1 MPMSPIDPN
10 SNKTHLAC
18 QNCRIKRRKCD
29 MERPCSNCV
38 KCGLECI
45 AVNSDKRRKRATSD
59 YVEKLEAEIEDL
71 KKTIENLKADKID
84 TSHDLRRTSNSTRM
98 LPPRNPSWKP
108 FLANIR
114 SPAPASPKSDS
125 VILKNT
131 QVVASSIYSN
141 DSLAISKSFSEEVNR
156 DMSSNLRT
164 LSRSPVILPAL
175 SLFFK
180 WLYPG
185 HYTFIHRETFLS
197 AFFGDTSTK
206 GYYCSKELVF
216 AIAAL
221 GSKLS
226 DKNEELYSKSQEYY
240 TLAKTKVLNKIF
252 QLDGSTASYSS
263 SSKLA
268 IIQTLLCLAF
278 YDIGNGENPLAWY
291 ESGLAFRMAHE
302 IGLHLNP
309 EAWDDVYDDKLSQ
322 IDIEVRSRIYW
333 GCYIADHL
341 IAVLFGRSNSLRL
354 SNSTIPETDE
364 LPNID
369 TGIEDYQ
376 YDPKIVTSIAK
387 PLKKI
392 IVLSRITEVFAS
404 KIFIHAGS
412 LTERSDYLHKFN
424 IEILNWRR
432 DLPDEF
438 KLTKTTLINFDY
450 NPILAHVWYHY
461 FIIVLSYNKPF
472 IDSLPESK
480 ETIEDAIEELYFL
493 LRSFMKKF
501 KTFQKSNIYMVY
513 SSMLA
518 IQCLKTGNI
527 NKDRLSTFLEFL
539 GSSTLNY
546 DLARKFYDNE
556 MKISSTNNKNKVEN
570 TALLG
575 TLSNGNE
582 FAFEYNFDFTL
593 LNEIDRLIGGTQ

>member
-1 MPMSPIDPN
+1 MID
-10 SNKTHLAC
+10 SMENKRKQSLAC
-18 QNCRIKRRKCD
+18 QNCRVKRRKCD
-29 MERPCSNCV
+29 MESPCSNCL
-38 KCGLECI
+38 KHEIECI
-45 AVNSDKRRKRATSD
+45 RVNDDKRRKRTSYN
-59 YVEKLEAEIEDL
+59 YVEKLEAEIADL
-71 KKTIENLKADKID
+71 KQVIDDLKRQ
-84 TSHDLRRTSNSTRM
+84 TGGSNTLQS
-98 LPPRNPSWKP
+98 LAPRNPTWKP
-108 FLANIR
+108 YLAGIR
-114 SPAPASPKSDS
+114 SPTPSSPPN
-125 VILKNT
+125 NT
-131 QVVASSIYSN
+131 GCLSKTNKVVSSSIYSN
-141 DSLAISKSFSEEVNR
+141 DSLAITKTKPVNVNR
-156 DMSSNLRT
+156 DMTTSNLRT
-164 LSRSPVILPAL
+164 LSRSPMVLPAL

-185 HYTFIHRETFLS
+185 HFTFIHRETFLS
-197 AFFGDTSTK
+197 ALFADPSTK
-206 GYYCSKELVF
+206 SYYCSKELVF

-221 GSKLS
+221 GSTLA
-226 DKNEELYSKSQEYY
+226 DKSEELYSKSQEYY
-240 TLAKTKVLNKIF
+240 NLAKTKVLNKIF
-252 QLDGSTASYSS
+252 QMDGSTASYSS

-291 ESGLAFRMAHE
+291 ESGLAFRMAQE

-376 YDPKIVTSIAK
+376 YDPQVVTSIAK

-392 IVLSRITEVFAS
+392 IVLSRITEVFAP

-412 LTERSDYLHKFN
+412 LPERSDYLNKFN
-424 IEILNWRR
+424 SEVSNWRR
-432 DLPDEF
+432 DLPEDF
-438 KLTKTTLINFDY
+438 RLTKSTLIDFDY
-450 NPILAHVWYHY
+450 NPILSHVWYHY
-461 FIIVLSYNKPF
+461 YIIVLSYNKPF
-472 IDSLPESK
+472 IDYLPESK
-480 ETIEDAIEELYFL
+480 NTIEEAIEELYFL
-493 LRSFMKKF
+493 LKSFMNKF

-513 SSMLA
+513 SSILA
-518 IQCLKTGNI
+518 IQCLKTNLI
-527 NKDRLSTFLEFL
+527 KKDRLPVFLEFL
-539 GSSTLNY
+539 GSPTLNY
-546 DLARKFYDNE
+546 ELGKKFYDNE
-556 MKISSTNNKNKVEN
+556 MKLSKNSNNNGLDN
-570 TALLG
+570 MDLLG

-593 LNEIDRLIGGTQ
+593 LNEIDKLIGGN

>member
-1 MPMSPIDPN
+1 MSTITDG
-10 SNKTHLAC
+10 KRRRKAHLAC

-29 MERPCSNCV
+29 MERPCSNCL
-38 KCGLECI
+38 KYGIECI
-45 AVNSDKRRKRATSD
+45 TVNNDKRTKRTTHE
-59 YVEKLEAEIEDL
+59 YVEKLEAEIDDL
-71 KKTIENLKADKID
+71 KRRIEKMKSETLEG
-84 TSHDLRRTSNSTRM
+84 TPSNS

-108 FLANIR
+108 FLAEIR
-114 SPAPASPKSDS
+114 SPTPSSPNMQST
-125 VILKNT
+125 LTKNN
-131 QVVASSIYSN
+131 QVVSSSIYSN
-141 DSLAISKSFSEEVNR
+141 DSLAITKIFSNDVNR
-156 DMSSNLRT
+156 DMTTSNLRT

-197 AFFGDTSTK
+197 ALFGEPSTK
-206 GYYCSKELVF
+206 AYYCSKELVF

-221 GSKLS
+221 GSKLA
-226 DKNEELYSKSQEYY
+226 DKNEELYKKSQEYY

-263 SSKLA
+263 SSKLG

-341 IAVLFGRSNSLRL
+341 IAVLFGRSNSLRV

-376 YDPKIVTSIAK
+376 YDPTIVTSIAK

-392 IVLSRITEVFAS
+392 IVLSRITEVFAP

-412 LTERSDYLHKFN
+412 LTERREYLTKFN
-424 IEILNWRR
+424 SEVSNWRKN
-432 DLPDEF
+432 LPDEF
-438 KLTKTTLINFDY
+438 ALTKATLINFDY

-461 FIIVLSYNKPF
+461 FVILLSYNKPF

-480 ETIEDAIEELYFL
+480 QAIENAIEELYFL
-493 LRSFMKKF
+493 LRSFMRKF
-501 KTFQKSNIYMVY
+501 KTFQKSNIYMLY
-513 SSMLA
+513 SSILA
-518 IQCLKTGNI
+518 IQCIKTGSI
-527 NKDRLSTFLEFL
+527 KKDNLSIFLEFL
-539 GSSTLNY
+539 GSPSLNY
-546 DLARKFYDNE
+546 ELAKKFYDNE
-556 MKISSTNNKNKVEN
+556 MKLPKSSNTNANTGLEN

-575 TLSNGNE
+575 SLSNGNE

-593 LNEIDRLIGGTQ
+593 LNEIDKLIGGDITMK

>member
-1 MPMSPIDPN
+1 METKKKQS
-10 SNKTHLAC
+10 LAC
-18 QNCRIKRRKCD
+18 QHCRIKRRKCD
-29 MERPCSNCV
+29 YERPCSNCV
-38 KCGLECI
+38 KHGVEC
-45 AVNSDKRRKRATSD
+45 VSVDSDKRRKRSSYD
-59 YVEKLEAEIEDL
+59 HVEKLEAEIVEL
-71 KKTIENLKADKID
+71 KRTIDQ
-84 TSHDLRRTSNSTRM
+84 LRYQEAKRDSSV
-98 LPPRNPSWKP
+98 LPPRNPKWKP
-108 FLANIR
+108 YLASVR
-114 SPAPASPKSDS
+114 SPTPSLPNTVGSPVHKS
-125 VILKNT
+125 N
-131 QVVASSIYSN
+131 QVLSTSIYSS
-141 DSLAISKSFSEEVNR
+141 DSLAITKTKPTDLNSA
-156 DMSSNLRT
+156 MTTSNLRT
-164 LSRSPVILPAL
+164 LSRSPMVLPAL

-197 AFFGDTSTK
+197 ALFEDTATK
-206 GYYCSKELVF
+206 SYYCSKELVF

-226 DKNEELYSKSQEYY
+226 DKSGELYEKSHDYY

-309 EAWDDVYDDKLSQ
+309 ETWDDVYDDKLSQ

-341 IAVLFGRSNSLRL
+341 IALLFGRSNSLRL

-376 YDPKIVTSIAK
+376 YDPTLVTSIAK

-392 IVLSRITEVFAS
+392 IVLSRMTEVFAP
-404 KIFIHAGS
+404 KIFIHANS
-412 LTERSDYLHKFN
+412 LTERSDYLTKFN
-424 IEILNWRR
+424 NEISNWRN
-432 DLPDEF
+432 DLPEEF
-438 KLTKTTLINFDY
+438 KLTKRNLMDFDY
-450 NPILAHVWYHY
+450 NPILSHVWYHY
-461 FIIVLSYNKPF
+461 YIVLLSYNKPF
-472 IDSLPESK
+472 IEYLPECK
-480 ETIEDAIEELYFL
+480 QIIEDSVEELHFL
-493 LRSFMKKF
+493 LQSFSKKF
-501 KTFQKSNIYMVY
+501 KTFHKSNIFMVY
-513 SSMLA
+513 SSILA
-518 IQCLKTGNI
+518 IQCLKTNLI
-527 NKDRLSTFLEFL
+527 KKDRYTGFIEFL
-539 GSSTLNY
+539 GSPTLNY
-546 DLARKFYDNE
+546 DLAKKFYENE
-556 MKISSTNNKNKVEN
+556 MKVAGSNSNGVAESVD
-570 TALLG
+570 LLG
-575 TLSNGNE
+575 TFSNGNE

-593 LNEIDRLIGGTQ
+593 LNEIDKLIGGGIQ